1 MFRVPIL
8 IPQLGMV
15 FLEKVIQSFLPSF
28 THGVAFIFI
37 SLIQQG
43 HISNDIS
50 FKAPNLV
57 RW

>member
-1 MFRVPIL
+1 MVRVPIL
-8 IPQLGMV
+8 IPHLGMV
-15 FLEKVIQSFLPSF
+15 FLEKVIKSFLPSF
-28 THGVAFIFI
+28 THRVAFIFI

-43 HISNDIS
+43 RISNDIS